1 MIQKKIDIFRKLE
14 IDDLPSESEIMK
26 HWHGDRTIPE
36 VSVICNTYNHEEYIE
51 DALKGFLIQ
60 KTDFP
65 FEVSIHD
72 DASTDST
79 ATIIEKYQRKY
90 PNIIKSIIQVEN
102 KRSKGMRP
110 TLLNFP
116 NTKGKLI
123 AMCEGDDFWF
133 GSNKLQQQKE
143 LLDKNPGV
151 DLCTHP
157 VAKIN
162 IDGCILSTILG
173 KQKEKLINAST
184 AIKGGGGWCAT
195 SSLMVRREII
205 DKFANQF
212 RHVPVGD
219 LFIKCLGSAKGGAI
233 VSSEN
238 CSVYRVGVPGSWSEG
253 RGQLDRL
260 LIYHDRMQECLSE
273 MARLE
278 RFANLQN
285 EIKFLKSKFSYSASV
300 DYFRRKN
307 FVMSSKMIK
316 KSFDY
321 KPFMSF
327 RQTLIY
333 IASMPIYFLSFLS
346 SNM

>member
-1 MIQKKIDIFRKLE
+1 MIQKNIDTFRKLQ

-26 HWHGDRTIPE
+26 HWHGDRAIPE

-72 DASTDST
+72 DASTDTT

-90 PNIIKSIIQVEN
+90 PNIIKSIIQAEN
-102 KRSKGMRP
+102 QRSKGMRP

-116 NTKGKLI
+116 NTKGRLI

-143 LLDKNPGV
+143 LLDKTPDV

-162 IDGCILSTILG
+162 TDGRILSTILG
-173 KQKEKLINAST
+173 KQKKKLINASR

-212 RHVPVGD
+212 QHVPVGD
-219 LFIKCLGSAKGGAI
+219 LVIKCLGSARGGA
-233 VSSEN
+233 VFLNEN
-238 CSVYRVGVPGSWSEG
+238 CSVYRVGVLGSWSAARGREG
-253 RGQLDRL
+253 RL
-260 LIYHDRMQECLSE
+260 LNYHRRMQSCLTE
-273 MARLE
+273 LGKLE
-278 RFANLQN
+278 EFSNFN
-285 EIKFLKSKFSYSASV
+285 DEINFLRSKFTYSASV
-300 DYFRRKN
+300 DYLRLK
-307 FVMSSKMIK
+307 
-316 KSFDY
+316 DY
-321 KPFMSF
+321 KMSARLIANSFRLKPFLSF
-327 RQTLIY
+327 RQVLLGILL
-333 IASMPIYFLSFLS
+333 MPFLMLR
-346 SNM
+346 